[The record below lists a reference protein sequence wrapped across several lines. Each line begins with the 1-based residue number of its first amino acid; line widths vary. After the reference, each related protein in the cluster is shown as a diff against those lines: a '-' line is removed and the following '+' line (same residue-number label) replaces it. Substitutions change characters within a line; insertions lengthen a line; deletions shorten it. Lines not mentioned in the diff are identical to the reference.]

1 MSEKDL
7 REILESS
14 NDKLSVF
21 ADRDTLASCDN
32 LTEKDLISLIDNYL
46 NDSQKSWIYSILNI
60 LEKLRGQVRVD
71 IAMSISDSN
80 LRLQLLLTPDSPF
93 SDLYTYQFNDFT
105 RIIR

>member
-46 NDSQKSWIYSILNI
+46 NDSQKLDLLNF
-60 LEKLRGQVRVD
+60 EHFRKLRGQVRVD

-80 LRLQLLLTPDSPF
+80 LRLQLLLNSRR
-93 SDLYTYQFNDFT
+93 SILRSLYLSV
-105 RIIR
+105 

>member
-46 NDSQKSWIYSILNI
+46 MIAKSWIYSILNI
-60 LEKLRGQVRVD
+60 LENYVD
-71 IAMSISDSN
+71 KYELI
-80 LRLQLLLTPDSPF
+80 LQCLFL
-93 SDLYTYQFNDFT
+93 
-105 RIIR
+105 IVI